1 MIPAAFILMKI
12 RRAKDYNEV
21 FKVLLKEARR
31 LGLVLDP
38 TVII

>member
-1 MIPAAFILMKI
+1 MK
-12 RRAKDYNEV
+12 RRRTKDYNEV